1 MATLLFQAA
10 GAAIG
15 SVFGPVGAI
24 IGRAAG
30 ALAGSVVDRALING
44 RSTVRGAH
52 LSSARIPGPDEGT
65 AINRVYGS
73 VRVGGTLI
81 WATRFE
87 EEVTSER
94 QGGKATG
101 GTRVESFRY
110 FANLA
115 VGLAEGPIG
124 HVRRVW
130 ADGKELDLTRIEMR
144 VYRGDDTQ
152 LPDPLI
158 EAKQGAGNAPAY
170 RGLAYVV
177 FERLPLD
184 AYGNRIPLLQF
195 EVVRSVGEL
204 ENEIRAVCIIPGAT
218 EHGYQLAQ
226 VSESLGAGS
235 ARILN
240 RNSLRGTSDW
250 DISIDELLA
259 LCPNLE
265 RVALVVSWFGT
276 DLRAGQCRV
285 VPGVEVASRA
295 EESTPWSVSGIARG
309 AAHLVSRSNGG
320 PDYGGT
326 PDDTSVLS
334 AIADLRSRGLQVY
347 LYPFV
352 MMDIP
357 VDNAL
362 ADPYGRARQ
371 APYPWRGRITCD
383 PASGRP
389 GSADRTVAARGQVQ
403 AFAGNAQA
411 GDFTIAGGHVA
422 YHGGEESYRRFILHY
437 AQLARLAGGV
447 DGFLIGSELRGLTQ
461 LRDGGDAFPF
471 VEALVRLAGDV
482 KALLPATK
490 ITYGAD
496 WSEYFGYHPA
506 DGSGDVYF
514 HLDPLWASPDIDAV
528 GIDNYMPLADW
539 RDDDLASA
547 NPDGFRLA
555 DDRNALTA
563 AITSG
568 EGFEWY
574 YPDDDARK
582 ARQRSPI
589 TDGLAGKPWVF
600 RYKDI
605 AAWWANPHHER
616 IGGAER
622 AAPTAWIPSGKP
634 VWFTELGCG
643 AVDKG
648 ANQPNVFADPKSV
661 ESGAP
666 YFSTGMRS
674 DSMQRRFLEAHHRW
688 WAGNDAPGGMVDP
701 SHLFVWCWD
710 ARPFPAF
717 PLATDVWSDGGNW
730 RTGHWLN
737 GRLGAGTL
745 ADIVATV
752 LRDHGF
758 SDFDVSEVSGDLIGY
773 VKGELGS
780 ARDLIEP
787 LLQAFQIDAFEDAG
801 LLRFR
806 ARARASLPAMRIETL
821 VDSENEPLWQETRGH
836 DSDFAA
842 EAVIT
847 VYNPDLDYEQA
858 SARSH
863 RAGQATSRL
872 IKQDLLAVLA
882 EETALDAA
890 EALLRD
896 VRIARRSLRFSLAPG
911 RLDVQPGDV
920 VSLADGPDGRF
931 LVSRIEDGDARRIEA
946 RAFAPSSGG
955 APPAVTG
962 GRNGGGTAS
971 NLFKPLVHLMDLP
984 RFDGEA
990 AASFA
995 RGAVFAKPW
1004 RTVGLSSSATTEGYR
1019 GRAVLDRPA
1028 TMGTLVC
1035 ALAPG
1040 VTGRFDWSQALIVDL
1055 AYGELSSA
1063 AEISVLNG
1071 ANRLAVRSVGGV
1083 WEILSFLQAEEIAAG
1098 RWRLGGLLRGL
1109 AGTEDAMVLGII
1121 EGAAVVLLDEAVKPL
1136 GLRSDEAGLSLN
1148 WIAEAA
1154 GSLAMA
1160 GPFVFAGGLRAATPL
1175 APVHLRCRRTDAGD
1189 TVISWTRRGRD
1200 NADSWTGADIP
1211 LDEPFERYR
1220 VEVLDGTDAVIRAA
1234 EVATPEWTYPLADE
1248 VLDFGGRQ
1256 ASLAVTIRQLGE
1268 RVPLGLP
1275 ARAIFQ
1281 T

>member
-10 GAAIG
+10 GAALG
-15 SVFGPVGAI
+15 GVFGPVGAI

-52 LSSARIPGPDEGT
+52 LSSARIPGADEGT

-144 VYRGDDTQ
+144 VYRGDEAQ

-204 ENEIRAVCIIPGAT
+204 ENEIKAICVIPGAT

-226 VSESLGAGS
+226 VSESIGAGS

-250 DISIDELLA
+250 DISIDELMA

-265 RVALVVSWFGT
+265 RVALVASWFGT

-295 EESTPWSVSGIARG
+295 EESTPWSVSGIGRG
-309 AAHLVSRSNGG
+309 AAHLVSRNNGG
-320 PDYGGT
+320 PAYGGT
-326 PDDTSVLS
+326 PDDASVLS
-334 AIADLRSRGLQVY
+334 AIADLRSRGLEVY

-357 VDNAL
+357 ADNAL
-362 ADPYGRARQ
+362 ADPYGGVHQ

-383 PASGRP
+383 PAPGRP
-389 GSADRTVAARGQVQ
+389 ASADRTAIARGQVQ

-411 GDFTIAGGHVA
+411 GDFTIAGGRVA
-422 YHGGEESYRRFILHY
+422 YLGGEESYRRFILHY

-471 VEALVRLAGDV
+471 VETLVQLAGDV
-482 KALLPATK
+482 KALLPVAK

-496 WSEYFGYHPA
+496 WSEYFGYHPT

-539 RDDDLASA
+539 RDDDLAEA

-555 DDRNALTA
+555 DDRDALMA
-563 AITSG
+563 AISSG
-568 EGFEWY
+568 EGFDWY

-605 AAWWANPHHER
+605 AAWWANPHYER
-616 IGGAER
+616 IGGAEQ

-634 VWFTELGCG
+634 IWFTELGCG

-674 DSMQRRFLEAHHRW
+674 DSMQRRFLEAHHLR
-688 WAGNDAPGGMVDP
+688 WAGDDAPAGMVDP

-717 PLATDVWSDGGNW
+717 PLATDIWSDGGNW

-745 ADIVATV
+745 ADVMAAV

-758 SDFDVSEVSGDLIGY
+758 VDFDLSEVSGDLIGY

-801 LLRFR
+801 RLRFR
-806 ARARASLPAMRIETL
+806 SRTRASLPAMRIETL

-842 EAVIT
+842 EAVMT
-847 VYNPDLDYEQA
+847 FYNPDLDYEQA

-872 IKQDLLAVLA
+872 IKQDLPAVLA

-896 VRIARRSLRFSLAPG
+896 NRIARRSLRFSLAPG

-920 VSLADGPDGRF
+920 VSLKDGPDGRF

-946 RAFAPSSGG
+946 RAFAPSAGG
-955 APPAVTG
+955 APPAVTD
-962 GRNGGGTAS
+962 GRNGGGSAS
-971 NLFKPLVHLMDLP
+971 NLFKPVVHLMDLP

-990 AASFA
+990 ATSFA

-1019 GRAVLDRPA
+1019 GRVVLDRPA
-1028 TMGTLVC
+1028 TMGTLVS

-1071 ANRLAVRSVGGV
+1071 ANRLAVRSLSGV

-1109 AGTEDAMVLGII
+1109 AGTEDAMASGSP

-1136 GLRSDEAGLSLN
+1136 GLLSNEAGLSLN

-1189 TVISWTRRGRD
+1189 AVI
-1200 NADSWTGADIP
+1200 SWTGADAIMPTAGPAPTFRSTNP
-1211 LDEPFERYR
+1211 LNATGSKCLAALALWSGWSRSRCRNGP
-1220 VEVLDGTDAVIRAA
+1220 IRSPTKCSISA
-1234 EVATPEWTYPLADE
+1234 
-1248 VLDFGGRQ
+1248 GGR
-1256 ASLAVTIRQLGE
+1256 
-1268 RVPLGLP
+1268 
-1275 ARAIFQ
+1275 RALR
-1281 T
+1281 